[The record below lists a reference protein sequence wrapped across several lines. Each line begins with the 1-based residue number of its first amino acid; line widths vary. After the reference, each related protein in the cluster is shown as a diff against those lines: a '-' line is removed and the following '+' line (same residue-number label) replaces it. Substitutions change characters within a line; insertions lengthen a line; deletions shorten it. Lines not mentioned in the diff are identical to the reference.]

1 MSSKDQE
8 SRLMLQPA
16 VTTAQGT
23 LALGMRISHRLW
35 LGESCAWI
43 KSLSTMPRTVQK
55 VWVVIWLVF
64 GLAQAVP

>member
-8 SRLMLQPA
+8 SRLMLQLA

-23 LALGMRISHRLW
+23 LALGMSLCLW
-35 LGESCAWI
+35 LGESCAWV